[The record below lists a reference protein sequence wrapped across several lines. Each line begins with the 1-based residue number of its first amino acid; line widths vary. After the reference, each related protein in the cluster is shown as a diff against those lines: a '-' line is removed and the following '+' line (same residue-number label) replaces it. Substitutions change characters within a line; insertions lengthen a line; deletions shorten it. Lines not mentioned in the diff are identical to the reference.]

1 MEQQMASLQQLKL
14 ISAKRQQSVDPT
26 QFRRFK
32 LAGRLDDQIALA
44 QAMLEQRT
52 YTKERVRSVR
62 DASGVRTSVQVHT
75 RVKPWWW
82 VMENG
87 KLALSI
93 RYGSR
98 VIALSPKSNA
108 IECASLNDVV
118 QALATVKAVVEAG
131 ELDAAITAVSEKV
144 RAGFKA

>member
-1 MEQQMASLQQLKL
+1 MASLQQLKL

-32 LAGRLDDQIALA
+32 LAGRLEDQIALA

-62 DASGVRTSVQVHT
+62 DASGMRSSVQVHT

-108 IECASLNDVV
+108 IECASLKDVV

>member
-1 MEQQMASLQQLKL
+1 MASLQQLKL

-32 LAGRLDDQIALA
+32 LAGRLEDQIALA
-44 QAMLEQRT
+44 RAMLEQRT

-62 DASGVRTSVQVHT
+62 DASGMRTSVQVHT

>member
-32 LAGRLDDQIALA
+32 LAGRLEDQIALA

-118 QALATVKAVVEAG
+118 QALATIKAVVEAG

>member
-1 MEQQMASLQQLKL
+1 MVSLQQLKL

-32 LAGRLDDQIALA
+32 LAGRLEDQIALA

-52 YTKERVRSVR
+52 YTKERVRNVR

>member
-1 MEQQMASLQQLKL
+1 MEQLMASLQQLKL

-32 LAGRLDDQIALA
+32 LAGRLEDQIALA
-44 QAMLEQRT
+44 QAMLERRT

-62 DASGVRTSVQVHT
+62 DASGMRSSVQVHT

>member
-1 MEQQMASLQQLKL
+1 MASLQQLKL

-32 LAGRLDDQIALA
+32 LAGRLEDQIALA

-62 DASGVRTSVQVHT
+62 DASGMRTSVQVHT

-108 IECASLNDVV
+108 IECASLKDVV